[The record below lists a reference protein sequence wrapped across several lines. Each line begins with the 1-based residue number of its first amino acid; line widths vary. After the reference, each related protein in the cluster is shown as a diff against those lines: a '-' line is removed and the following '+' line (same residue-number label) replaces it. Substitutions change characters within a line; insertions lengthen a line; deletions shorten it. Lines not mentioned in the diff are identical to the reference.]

1 MDVWVR
7 CRVEVRRTEDGEI
20 EQVEIK
26 VSAHTARD
34 TVPHTHST
42 ARDTVPHTHCTARHG
57 ATHTQHCTAVPHT
70 HSTAPSTRS
79 VILARS
85 ILPDA

>member
-42 ARDTVPHTHCTARHG
+42 A
-57 ATHTQHCTAVPHT
+57 
-70 HSTAPSTRS
+70 PSTRS